1 MVKEMLTKIIPIMI
15 LILFSIHNVFAQ
27 NKELPQLVTV
37 NQVDLKKYAGLWYEI
52 AKIPNSFQDQCA
64 YGTTAEYKIQKDGS
78 IEVINKC
85 YEENGEPDIADGVAN
100 VVDKKTNAKLEVS
113 FVSFLGIR
121 PFWGDYWI
129 IGLDDNYQWAVVGT
143 PNRKY
148 GWVLSRTPSLPDD
161 TMQKI
166 FQILKA
172 QHYNPDN
179 FEMSVQKN

>member
-1 MVKEMLTKIIPIMI
+1 MLKKTILIMI

-27 NKELPQLVTV
+27 NKELPQLITV
-37 NQVDLKKYAGLWYEI
+37 KQVDLKRYAGLWYEI

-64 YGTTAEYKIQKDGS
+64 YGTTAEYKIDEDGDIIVINSCYEKDGNLD
-78 IEVINKC
+78 V
-85 YEENGEPDIADGVAN
+85 ADGLAKI
-100 VVDKKTNAKLEVS
+100 VDNKTNSKLEVS

-129 IGLDDNYQWAVVGT
+129 IGLDDNYQWAIVGT

-148 GWVLSRTPSLPDD
+148 GWILSRTPSLPDE

-166 FQILKA
+166 FEILKS
-172 QHYNPDN
+172 QHYNPDD
-179 FEMSVQKN
+179 FETSIQKN

>member
-1 MVKEMLTKIIPIMI
+1 MNNYLVTIVG
-15 LILFSIHNVFAQ
+15 FSIVFLISCASPQ
-27 NKELPQLVTV
+27 NNNLPSLTTV
-37 NQVDLKKYAGLWYEI
+37 DQVDLNRYAGLWYEI

-64 YGTTAEYKIQKDGS
+64 YGTTAEYKLEKDGS

-85 YEENGEPDIADGVAN
+85 FDENGEPDIAGGVAN
-100 VVDKKTNAKLEVS
+100 IVDKKTNAKLEVS

-143 PNRKY
+143 PGRKY
-148 GWVLSRTPSLPDD
+148 GWVLSRTPSLPDE

-166 FQILKA
+166 FSILKE
-172 QHYNPDN
+172 QNYNPDS
-179 FEMSVQKN
+179 FEMSEQKE